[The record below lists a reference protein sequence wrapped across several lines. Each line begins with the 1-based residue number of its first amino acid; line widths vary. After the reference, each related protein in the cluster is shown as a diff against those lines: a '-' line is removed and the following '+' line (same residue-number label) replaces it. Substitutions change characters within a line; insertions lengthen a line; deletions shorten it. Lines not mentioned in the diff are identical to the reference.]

1 MNWVADIRVTLKPSV
16 NDPQGL
22 SILGALHALGFDD
35 VASVR
40 AGKLIQVRLAAAD
53 RAAAE
58 AAVTRMCEQLLA
70 NPVIEEYAFSLVE
83 QPAGVPA
90 PAP

>member
-1 MNWVADIRVTLKPSV
+1 MNWLADIRVTLKPSV

-58 AAVTRMCEQLLA
+58 AVVTRMCEQLLA
-70 NPVIEEYAFSLVE
+70 NPVIEEYAFSLLE
-83 QPAGVPA
+83 QPATEPA